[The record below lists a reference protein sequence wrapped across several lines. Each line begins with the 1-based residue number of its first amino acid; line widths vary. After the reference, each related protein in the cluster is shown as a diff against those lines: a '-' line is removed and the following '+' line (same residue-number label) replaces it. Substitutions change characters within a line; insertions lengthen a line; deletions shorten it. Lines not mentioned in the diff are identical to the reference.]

1 MVQSGLRRT
10 VGVWLYFIVG
20 VKGLAVD
27 WKLTCV
33 LGFGNA
39 KTKAGPPPVA
49 KDDKIEVVKGESFAT
64 TQESIPQGLKPRA
77 VAED

>member
-10 VGVWLYFIVG
+10 VGVWFHFTLG

-33 LGFGNA
+33 LGFRNA

-49 KDDKIEVVKGESFAT
+49 KDDKIEVVKGEFCDYAGEHTPGAKAPCS
-64 TQESIPQGLKPRA
+64 R
-77 VAED
+77 